1 MKQRNCNMRR
11 TRIQDYKKVDKADD
25 LERIVNDKRK
35 DKRASKKKGTRRNR
49 RYQNNL
55 LSFLS
60 KSFNSDSDE

>member
-1 MKQRNCNMRR
+1 MQRNCNMRR

-35 DKRASKKKGTRRNR
+35 NKRASKKKGTRRNR
-49 RYQNNL
+49 RYQNKL

-60 KSFNSDSDE
+60 RGFQEDSD

>member
-1 MKQRNCNMRR
+1 MRR

>member
-35 DKRASKKKGTRRNR
+35 NKRASKKKGTRRNR
-49 RYQNNL
+49 RYQNKL

>member
-1 MKQRNCNMRR
+1 MQRNCNMRR

-35 DKRASKKKGTRRNR
+35 NKRASKKKGTRRNR
-49 RYQNNL
+49 RYQNIL

-60 KSFNSDSDE
+60 ESFNSDSDE

>member
-1 MKQRNCNMRR
+1 MQRNCNMRR

-35 DKRASKKKGTRRNR
+35 NKRASKKKGTRRNR
-49 RYQNNL
+49 RYQNKL

-60 KSFNSDSDE
+60 KSFNSDSDA

>member
-1 MKQRNCNMRR
+1 MQRNCNMRR
-11 TRIQDYKKVDKADD
+11 TRIQDYKEVDKADD

-35 DKRASKKKGTRRNR
+35 NKRASKKKGTRRDR
-49 RYQNNL
+49 RYQNKL

>member
-1 MKQRNCNMRR
+1 MQRNCNMRR

-35 DKRASKKKGTRRNR
+35 NKRASKKKGTRRDR
-49 RYQNNL
+49 RYQNKL

>member
-1 MKQRNCNMRR
+1 MQRNCDMRH

-35 DKRASKKKGTRRNR
+35 NKRASKKKGTRRNR
-49 RYQNNL
+49 RYQNKL

>member
-1 MKQRNCNMRR
+1 MQRNCNMRR

-35 DKRASKKKGTRRNR
+35 NKRASKKKGTRRNR
-49 RYQNNL
+49 RYQNKL

>member
-1 MKQRNCNMRR
+1 MQRNCNMRR

-35 DKRASKKKGTRRNR
+35 NKRASKKKGTRRNR
-49 RYQNNL
+49 RYQNKL

-60 KSFNSDSDE
+60 KSFNSDSDG